1 VANSPNRVHQPP
13 GPQLS
18 ADNQLTDLLE
28 ATAARHQHDR
38 DPAGGSGDC
47 KPVELGALEEMAAA
61 LETSGRYRIL
71 RRLEPRTMIVKSDGT
86 PTLRGIFLDVETTG
100 LDPST
105 DEIVELA
112 MVPFDFTS
120 DGRIFVVHESFSR
133 FRDPGRPIPAVVT
146 ALTGITDAMVAGTS
160 FAPSE
165 IQEFLGP
172 DAVII
177 IAHNARFDRRF
188 VEKFCSAFT
197 MLPWACSW
205 AELPWAEEGFDRAK
219 LAHLAAAFGF
229 FYDGHRAIHD
239 CQAGVEILARALPRS
254 GRGVLGTL
262 LDSARQPRWRIW
274 AAAAPFELKDSLKRR
289 SYRWSD
295 GSDGRPRAW
304 YIDVPENGIEAEFAF
319 LRREIYGRDD
329 VDIAA
334 RRMTAFERYSDR
346 V

>member
-1 VANSPNRVHQPP
+1 VADIPLRVHQPP
-13 GPQLS
+13 EP
-18 ADNQLTDLLE
+18 
-28 ATAARHQHDR
+28 RI
-38 DPAGGSGDC
+38 
-47 KPVELGALEEMAAA
+47 LEEMAAA
-61 LETSGRYRIL
+61 LEASGRYRIL

-86 PTLRGIFLDVETTG
+86 PTRRGIFVDVETTG
-100 LDPST
+100 LDPLT
-105 DEIVELA
+105 DEIIELA

-120 DGRIFVVHESFSR
+120 DGRIFAVHESFSR

-160 FAPSE
+160 IDTSE
-165 IQEFLGP
+165 VQEFLGP

-177 IAHNARFDRRF
+177 FAHNAGFDRRF

-205 AELPWAEEGFDRAK
+205 AELPWAEEGFDSAK

-229 FYDGHRAIHD
+229 FYDGHRAVHD
-239 CQAGVEILARALPRS
+239 CQAGVEILARAFPRS

-262 LDSARQPRWRIW
+262 LESARQPRWRIW

-304 YIDVPENGIEAEFAF
+304 YIDVPEYGIEAEFAF

-329 VDIAA
+329 VDIAS
-334 RRMTAFERYSDR
+334 RRMTAFERFSDR
-346 V
+346 A